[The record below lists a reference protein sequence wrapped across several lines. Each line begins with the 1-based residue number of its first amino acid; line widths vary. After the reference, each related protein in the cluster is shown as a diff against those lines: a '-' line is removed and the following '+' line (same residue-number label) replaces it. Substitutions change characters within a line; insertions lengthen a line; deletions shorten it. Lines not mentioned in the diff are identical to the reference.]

1 MKWIW
6 PEDAILYNNYRK
18 CHQNEEPLEHCKTKQ
33 DKTMSKYK
41 QSIQAKRVNDLEKT
55 ELSEQRKTTDFEEYT
70 RFDWVRSAR

>member
-1 MKWIW
+1 
-6 PEDAILYNNYRK
+6 
-18 CHQNEEPLEHCKTKQ
+18 
-33 DKTMSKYK
+33 MSKYT